1 MKATYDEESDAF
13 YVRFSNSNITESEEV
28 RPGLILD
35 FDAEG
40 RIVSIELLDART
52 QLPPEALANINAA

>member
-1 MKATYDEESDAF
+1 MKTTYDRDADAF
-13 YVRFSNSNITESEEV
+13 YVRFSNSQIIESEEV

-40 RIVSIELLDART
+40 RIVSIELLDARK
-52 QLPPEALANINAA
+52 QLAPEALADIKVA

>member
-1 MKATYDEESDAF
+1 MKATYDKESDAF
-13 YVRFSNSNITESEEV
+13 YVRFSNSKITESEEI

-40 RIVSIELLDART
+40 RIVSIELLDAHT
-52 QLPPEALANINAA
+52 QLPPEALPDIKAA

>member
-1 MKATYDEESDAF
+1 MKATYDEDSDAF
-13 YVRFSNSNITESEEV
+13 YVRFSNSKITESEEV
-28 RPGLILD
+28 RPGVILD

-52 QLPPEALANINAA
+52 QLPPEALAAIKVA

>member
-13 YVRFSNSNITESEEV
+13 YVRFSNLEITESEEV
-28 RPGLILD
+28 RSGLILD

-40 RIVSIELLDART
+40 QIVSIELLDART
-52 QLPPEALANINAA
+52 QLPPEALADIKVA

>member
-1 MKATYDEESDAF
+1 MNATYDEQSDAF
-13 YVRFSNSNITESEEV
+13 YVRFSNSKITESEEV

-52 QLPPEALANINAA
+52 QLPPEALADIRVA

>member
-1 MKATYDEESDAF
+1 MKATYDKESDAI
-13 YVRFSNSNITESEEV
+13 YLRFSSAKVVESEEV

-40 RIVSIELLDART
+40 RIVSIELLDAYIELR
-52 QLPPEALANINAA
+52 PEDLAGIKAA